1 MSSDKMSFRCRR
13 SRRPREAMSGVRA
26 EGATRF
32 LPFVEIDSSSG
43 MRKKAT
49 VSPPLWMKQKMNA
62 DAVGGPW
69 EAMTSGTASDVEQD
83 NTLSSAVSTASL
95 PEGLSPS
102 VMLTITRLQCL
113 LESKQEKIGALEKQ
127 IEDLQQ
133 DRKFLRA
140 QIENLTSSRCSS
152 SVEDSKP
159 GRSLYCEAKP
169 RKRPRA
175 TSSSSS
181 FSSDGGSEVSVSTVT
196 SGTASDVKKKKHRK
210 EKRRGRKAKDYSRK
224 RGTKGVFPTG
234 VQYVI
239 HRYKQ
244 VLSAFNKKKS
254 MSGAFRHYGI
264 DRNTIA
270 NTAPIAELYLAAK
283 ETLPQ
288 VGLFHPREETLVKYA
303 QKCAVVIESD
313 QALSRKIELM
323 KATGELLPITAK
335 KSKMPPLVT
344 S

>member
-1 MSSDKMSFRCRR
+1 
-13 SRRPREAMSGVRA
+13 MSGRWA
-26 EGATRF
+26 EEATRF
-32 LPFVEIDSSSG
+32 SPCVEIDSSSG

-49 VSPPLWMKQKMNA
+49 VSSQLWMKQEK
-62 DAVGGPW
+62 DPDTVGGQW
-69 EAMTSGTASDVEQD
+69 ETTTSGIMSDVEQD
-83 NTLSSAVSTASL
+83 NTLSSAVSTVSL
-95 PEGLSPS
+95 TEGLSPS

-113 LESKQEKIGALEKQ
+113 LESKQEKINSLEKQ

-140 QIENLTSSRCSS
+140 QIENLTSSRSS
-152 SVEDSKP
+152 SAIEDSKP
-159 GRSLYCEAKP
+159 GRSLYCDPKP
-169 RKRPRA
+169 RKRMRA

-181 FSSDGGSEVSVSTVT
+181 FSSDSGSEVSISTAT
-196 SGTASDVKKKKHRK
+196 SGTASDVKKKKHHK
-210 EKRRGRKAKDYSRK
+210 EKKRGRKSKDYSRK
-224 RGTKGVFPTG
+224 RATG

-313 QALSRKIELM
+313 EVLSRKIELM

-335 KSKMPPLVT
+335 KSKMPPLIT